1 MLGMIAD
8 VTDDIM
14 EKKQIERE
22 RDIDLLTGMY
32 NRRAF
37 YRHMEQLLREP
48 EQLDHGMMLM
58 ADADN
63 LKQVND
69 KYGHENGDR
78 YLTAIAGLLKGCGW
92 NNCIA
97 ARLSGDEF
105 ALFLYKCSS
114 RNQLMEYEAGLRK
127 TMETCT
133 AELDNGERIQVR
145 FSDGYAFYPEDG
157 TDTACLLKHADE
169 SMYEAKR
176 AYKAASVRK
185 KDESRGSKEGN
196 VS

>member
-1 MLGMIAD
+1 MHYIRLESFERENSVLGMIAD

-48 EQLDHGMMLM
+48 EQLEHGMMLM

-92 NNCIA
+92 SNCIA

-133 AELDNGERIQVR
+133 AESWITENAYKCVFRT
-145 FSDGYAFYPEDG
+145 GYAFYPEDG
-157 TDTACLLKHADE
+157 NRYSLP
-169 SMYEAKR
+169 AKTCR
-176 AYKAASVRK
+176 RIHV
-185 KDESRGSKEGN
+185 
-196 VS
+196 